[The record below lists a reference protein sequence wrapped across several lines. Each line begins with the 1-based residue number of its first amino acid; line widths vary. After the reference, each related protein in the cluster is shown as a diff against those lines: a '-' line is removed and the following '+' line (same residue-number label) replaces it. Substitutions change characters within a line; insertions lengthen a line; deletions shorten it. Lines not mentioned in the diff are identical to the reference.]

1 MVTLAIRER
10 WRLELDELSALG
22 LRATA
27 DGDELLGVSDS
38 SFVVGVGS
46 LEPEHE
52 ARTTPDLGA
61 QVAEWTERPE
71 EGSQWEGVAA
81 DGAGRVFVLQE
92 HAGRK
97 RAPSHVFV
105 FAPALDELG
114 QTIVL
119 DVADGDSE
127 WRQHW
132 TRDKN
137 ARGESL
143 VLLEDGHLLVF
154 KQKDPVRLIEFGP
167 AGEVAGGFGA
177 DRLLDPADSFALH
190 QDATQI
196 HYEPLASWGLDAE
209 AARIL
214 ESVNDAATH
223 EGELYVLSRSSHVV
237 ARLENDAGGVAV
249 RAAAGI
255 PAEIEH
261 PEGLVVLEG
270 RVPLVADDRP
280 PKDAASPNVFA
291 LSEFPD

>member
-10 WRLELDELSALG
+10 WRLELDELSALTV
-22 LRATA
+22 RAIA
-27 DGDELLGVSDS
+27 EGRELVGVSDS

-46 LEPEHE
+46 LAPAHD
-52 ARTTPDLGA
+52 AHSMPDLGA
-61 QVAEWTERPE
+61 QVAEWTERPD

-105 FAPALDELG
+105 FAPALDTLV

-119 DVADGDSE
+119 DVADGDSK

-137 ARGESL
+137 ARGEAL
-143 VLLEDGHLLVF
+143 VLLEDGHLLVV

-167 AGEVAGGFGA
+167 PGDVGRGFGA
-177 DRLLDPADSFALH
+177 DRLLDPANAFELH
-190 QDATQI
+190 QDAATI
-196 HYEPLASWGLDAE
+196 HYEPLASWGMNAE
-209 AARIL
+209 GARIL
-214 ESVNDAATH
+214 ESVNDAATYA
-223 EGELYVLSRSSHVV
+223 GELYVLSRSSHVI
-237 ARLENDAGGVAV
+237 ARLENDVGDVAV

-270 RVPLVADDRP
+270 RLPIVADDRP
-280 PKDAASPNVFA
+280 AEKAASPNVFA
-291 LSEFPD
+291 LSAFPD